1 MKKGYRFLTVWL
13 IASLITLTVSAQ
25 VKITGSVTNKSSNES
40 VPAVSIVVKGTE
52 RGTYTNENGGFSINV
67 AKLPVVLLVSSI
79 GFENQEIN
87 VSSATSPLKVSFVPT
102 STLGQEIVIAAYRT
116 PQRILESP
124 VTVERMSNS
133 LLKNLAAP
141 QYFEAITNLKG
152 VDMHTASLTFRTFT
166 TRGFV
171 ASGNTRLNQLID
183 GMNNQAPGLNFSV
196 GSIIGLTE
204 LDVDNIELL
213 SGASSALYGS
223 GGMTGTLLIN
233 SKSPFKYQGFS
244 FNVKQGMMHVDQ
256 SQRSV
261 SPFYNWSMRWAKS
274 FKNKLALKFTGEL
287 IKANDWQAEDYRNK
301 QQIGVLSNVV
311 GGNRSNDPNFNGIN
325 MYGDETSLNLS
336 QLAPSLRNGINAS
349 VLAAT
354 SGTVNL
360 INSANAYFGALGN
373 PIYPTTAQMN
383 GFIGLFPSSLQPT
396 VGFFLPFYN
405 GVKNNYFS
413 TNTNVSRTG
422 YEEKSLVDYNTY
434 NFKLTGGLHYMLAPG
449 VEASWNTY
457 WGTGTTVYTGAD
469 RYSLKN
475 LVVAQH
481 KLEVKAKNWFIKGY
495 TTQENAGDSYNA
507 TALGGILNETWK
519 KSVDGTN
526 LSGSWYPQY
535 IYAFSEGRRQLGGNA
550 ADITIHSSA
559 RAVADAGRLLPGT
572 ATFST
577 AVNNIRNTPIK
588 NGGAKFLDKSDLY
601 ALEGQLNLSRLF
613 HYDQT
618 LEIILGAAYT
628 QWVMNSQGTIFSD
641 TAGAIKINEKGFYFQ
656 AKKRFFNDALTISAA
671 FRSDKQTNFK
681 SQPTPRIT
689 AVIKVAKDNNIR
701 VSYQTAYRFPTNQ
714 DQYISLI
721 TGAGTLIGS
730 LPSFQDYYKLKTT
743 LPGYTPQSIIAYR
756 ASGNSINT
764 NALVRGTYQPLRPET
779 MRSVELGYKGLIRKG
794 ILIDAYVYMS
804 KYKDFIVRYA
814 LGQSKTGDP
823 TELFSPFTTTNVSF
837 QQNAKQIVKTWGWG
851 FGVDHQLP
859 ANFSLYGN
867 IFSDKI
873 RNVPA
878 GFVSFFNAPE
888 IRWNIGLRNDNVY
901 KNIGMNVV
909 VKWQDNNYYEGTF
922 VTGTLPYFAWVDAQI
937 SYRPPHTKGV
947 IRIGGTNLG
956 NKYYRTGFGSPAVGG
971 LYYVSYGYNI
981 F

>member
-1 MKKGYRFLTVWL
+1 MTPTQ
-13 IASLITLTVSAQ
+13 I
-25 VKITGSVTNKSSNES
+25 
-40 VPAVSIVVKGTE
+40 
-52 RGTYTNENGGFSINV
+52 
-67 AKLPVVLLVSSI
+67 
-79 GFENQEIN
+79 QEI
-87 VSSATSPLKVSFVPT
+87 
-102 STLGQEIVIAAYRT
+102 
-116 PQRILESP
+116 
-124 VTVERMSNS
+124 
-133 LLKNLAAP
+133 
-141 QYFEAITNLKG
+141 
-152 VDMHTASLTFRTFT
+152 
-166 TRGFV
+166 
-171 ASGNTRLNQLID
+171 
-183 GMNNQAPGLNFSV
+183 
-196 GSIIGLTE
+196 
-204 LDVDNIELL
+204 
-213 SGASSALYGS
+213 
-223 GGMTGTLLIN
+223 
-233 SKSPFKYQGFS
+233 
-244 FNVKQGMMHVDQ
+244 
-256 SQRSV
+256 
-261 SPFYNWSMRWAKS
+261 
-274 FKNKLALKFTGEL
+274 KNKLASL
-287 IKANDWQAEDYRNK
+287 IATRKE
-301 QQIGVLSNVV
+301 
-311 GGNRSNDPNFNGIN
+311 
-325 MYGDETSLNLS
+325 
-336 QLAPSLRNGINAS
+336 
-349 VLAAT
+349 AAT
-354 SGTVNL
+354 ILLKERLNGRSTH
-360 INSANAYFGALGN
+360 N
-373 PIYPTTAQMN
+373 PTLPEIQIEQTTTDR
-383 GFIGLFPSSLQPT
+383 FWKTI
-396 VGFFLPFYN
+396 
-405 GVKNNYFS
+405 
-413 TNTNVSRTG
+413 
-422 YEEKSLVDYNTY
+422 TY
-434 NFKLTGGLHYMLAPG
+434 NEKQNQFISI
-449 VEASWNTY
+449 ASSGKSIVLIGAA
-457 WGTGTTVYTGAD
+457 GTGKTTCQKG
-469 RYSLKN
+469 
-475 LVVAQH
+475 LVQT
-481 KLEVKAKNWFIKGY
+481 LI
-495 TTQENAGDSYNA
+495 
-507 TALGGILNETWK
+507 
-519 KSVDGTN
+519 
-526 LSGSWYPQY
+526 
-535 IYAFSEGRRQLGGNA
+535 SEGR
-550 ADITIHSSA
+550 
-559 RAVADAGRLLPGT
+559 AGILSNQGHKHLRDGSPGIVICACT
-572 ATFST
+572 RR

-618 LEIILGAAYT
+618 LEIILGASYT
-628 QWVMNSQGTIFSD
+628 QWVMNSKGTIFAD

-656 AKKRFFNDALTISAA
+656 AKKRLFNDALTISAA

-714 DQYISLI
+714 DQYISLV

-743 LPGYTPQSIIAYR
+743 LPGYTPQRILAYR
-756 ASGNSINT
+756 ASGNPINT

-823 TELFSPFTTTNVSF
+823 TELFSPFTTTNISF

-901 KNIGMNVV
+901 KNFGMNVV

-922 VTGTLPYFAWVDAQI
+922 VTGTLPYFAWVDAQV